1 MAVSAIAWSLDI
13 FCGRLVNLGRAL
25 VEVKPGPSGRVTDPL
40 SRPRLPVAARVPARA
55 QLPPCAASSFGLVD
69 RRGHG
74 HAHAHP
80 GRLRFGPADWSA
92 DYRLQARSE
101 WQEQALFDAL
111 LPAALAHCAGRF
123 VPVAV
128 DDTRLKKTGKRIPMT
143 FYQRDPLSPPFHVN
157 LQRGLR
163 FLQASLLLP
172 LHRKHKVNAR

>member
-1 MAVSAIAWSLDI
+1 MLTKIIDVTKNRYNVHAELHGRLVCRPRVDHISPWSLDI

-80 GRLRFGPADWSA
+80 GRLRFGPAGLECRLSSA
-92 DYRLQARSE
+92 GPQ
-101 WQEQALFDAL
+101 
-111 LPAALAHCAGRF
+111 
-123 VPVAV
+123 
-128 DDTRLKKTGKRIPMT
+128 
-143 FYQRDPLSPPFHVN
+143 
-157 LQRGLR
+157 
-163 FLQASLLLP
+163 
-172 LHRKHKVNAR
+172 